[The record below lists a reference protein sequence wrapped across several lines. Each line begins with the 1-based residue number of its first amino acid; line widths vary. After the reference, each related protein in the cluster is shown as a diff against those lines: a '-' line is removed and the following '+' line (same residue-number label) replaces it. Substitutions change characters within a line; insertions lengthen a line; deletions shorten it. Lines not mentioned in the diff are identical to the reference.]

1 MRRFFPLLV
10 ILISLAATAG
20 IAARVYDRL
29 PRLEDDLAY
38 LYQARLFASG
48 QLYAATPPVEPLAFG
63 VPFVVDLNG
72 KRFSKYPPGGSLP
85 IALGLLLG
93 DVWMIGPLLGTLA
106 LAVTYRL
113 GRDLYDEPTA
123 LAAILLGVTSPF
135 FLVLTPTLM
144 AHASSMLAAGIF
156 VLTFLRLRKRPSRTL
171 AIVAGAALGF
181 EFLVRPYTAIWSAA
195 PVAFIA
201 AGDVWRDRRNIERH
215 SILAVSA
222 LVISSLL
229 PLYNYTLTGQVRLSL
244 YDLWWS
250 FDRIGFGPDI
260 GPYGFTAIAA
270 VRKTISD
277 LLALMHDLHGVP
289 FLSLIPLTLGLL
301 LPPRSRTDALLFAA
315 FVSLG
320 VGAFFY
326 HSGTRLYGPRYF
338 YEAWPMMMLLGARGL
353 LKLVR
358 SLRQRRIAR
367 MLAYTAIGIFFGIA
381 IFFYIPF
388 RLSLM
393 RHLYNDVLNWKL
405 AEAVKQ
411 GDIHHALVFMFADDW
426 PDAAVG
432 TILNDPGLEADVLYP
447 RYFGPDSYPA
457 IVDAYPNRAVYFW
470 RDGVLTRTTDPPP
483 EWYPAYPTVR
493 YPNP

>member
-1 MRRFFPLLV
+1 MRRFFPLFV

-93 DVWMIGPLLGTLA
+93 DVWMIGPMLGTLA

-135 FLVLTPTLM
+135 FLV

-201 AGDVWRDRRNIERH
+201 AGDVWRDRRNTERC
-215 SILAVSA
+215 SILAVIA

-229 PLYNYTLTGQVRLSL
+229 PLYNYILTGQVRLSL

-260 GPYGFTAIAA
+260 GPYGFTPIAA

-301 LPPRSRTDALLFAA
+301 LPPRSRTDALLFAT

-326 HSGTRLYGPRYF
+326 HSGTRLYG
-338 YEAWPMMMLLGARGL
+338 ARGL
-353 LKLVR
+353 IKLVR
-358 SLRQRRIAR
+358 SFRQRRIAR

-388 RLSLM
+388 RLNLM
-393 RHLYNDVLNWKL
+393 RHLYNDVLNWRL

-426 PDAAVG
+426 PDAVAG
-432 TILNDPGLEADVLYP
+432 TIHNDPGLEADVLYP
-447 RYFGPDSYPA
+447 RYFGPDSYSA
-457 IVDAYPNRAVYFW
+457 IVAASPSRAVYFW
-470 RDGVLTRTTDPPP
+470 RDGVLTPTTSPPP